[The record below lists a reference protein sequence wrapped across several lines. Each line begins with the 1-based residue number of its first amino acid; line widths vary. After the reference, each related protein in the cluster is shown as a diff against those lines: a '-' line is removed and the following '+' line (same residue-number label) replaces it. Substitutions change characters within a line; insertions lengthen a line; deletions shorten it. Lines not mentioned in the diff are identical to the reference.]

1 MNDFR
6 YNLCFFLVTYLFPSI
21 GMAICFSQM
30 GHSLHKGSKSI
41 LQLVM
46 IPPAAMYKSRKDKRR
61 VTRELISSPTC
72 DDEALQI
79 VRMCAV
85 VITIFM
91 VCWAPY
97 HLYFIL
103 VYHIPS
109 ITRYQHIG
117 WRLNSFTI
125 LFNLNV
131 SRSCLSF
138 LLLLNFQV
146 RSTLNSLTVSVKD
159 RCCLLI

>member
-1 MNDFR
+1 MADFR

-21 GMAICFSQM
+21 GMAVCFSQM

-41 LQLVM
+41 LQLVL

-61 VTRELISSPTC
+61 VTWELISSRSR

-85 VITIFM
+85 VISIFM

-97 HLYFIL
+97 HIYFIL
-103 VYHIPS
+103 VYHLPS

-117 WRLNSFTI
+117 LRQTRFIHSIFFSISTFQGHVYLFFFWLAMSNSCVNPI
-125 LFNLNV
+125 IYYWMNA
-131 SRSCLSF
+131 R
-138 LLLLNFQV
+138 
-146 RSTLNSLTVSVKD
+146 
-159 RCCLLI
+159 